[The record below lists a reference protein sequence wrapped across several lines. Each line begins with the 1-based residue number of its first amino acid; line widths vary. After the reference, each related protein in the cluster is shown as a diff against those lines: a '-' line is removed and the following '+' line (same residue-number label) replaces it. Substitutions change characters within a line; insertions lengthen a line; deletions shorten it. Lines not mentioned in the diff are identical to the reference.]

1 MPPGRTS
8 TGRDAAFWV
17 TVTFRDEGDVQSADA
32 IIEELNRI
40 LVKQFEV
47 DPEQITSEARLRDDL
62 DLDSLDAA
70 DLLIAI
76 EKRFRVRLDD
86 TEVRKLTTVGEM
98 HAYVHTVVAQAAAGK
113 VKVPEEAEQSPNAG

>member
-1 MPPGRTS
+1 MES
-8 TGRDAAFWV
+8 V
-17 TVTFRDEGDVQSADA
+17 DA

-40 LVKQFEV
+40 LVNQFEV
-47 DPEQITSEARLRDDL
+47 DPGQITAGARLRDDL

-86 TEVRKLTTVGEM
+86 QEVRKLTTVGEM
-98 HAYVHTVVAQAAAGK
+98 HDYVRTVVAEAAAGK
-113 VKVPEEAEQSPNAG
+113 LNVAADNEQPPAS